1 MKKIK
6 LNKHN
11 KGRRREIRV
20 VREEL
25 AKYLNTTVKIEATF
39 IKESVSKGGKFKT
52 VLLRQIF
59 LQETKTFVTDHV
71 WIKSNVN
78 FFSNLKPNAKITFMA
93 KVETYIKIKNSE
105 EIVNY
110 RLVHPIC
117 IKEMEEK

>member
-1 MKKIK
+1 M
-6 LNKHN
+6 
-11 KGRRREIRV
+11 

-52 VLLRQIF
+52 GLLRQIF

-78 FFSNLKPNAKITFMA
+78 FFSNLKPNTKITFMA
-93 KVETYIKIKNSE
+93 KVETYTKIKNGK
-105 EIVNY
+105 EIVDY
-110 RLVHPIC
+110 CLVHPIC

>member
-1 MKKIK
+1 M
-6 LNKHN
+6 
-11 KGRRREIRV
+11 

-25 AKYLNTTVKIEATF
+25 AKYINTTVKIEAMF

-71 WIKSNVN
+71 WINSNVN
-78 FFSNLKPNAKITFMA
+78 FFSNLKVNTKIAFTA
-93 KVETYIKIKNSE
+93 KVETYTKIKNNKE
-105 EIVNY
+105 VIDY
-110 RLVHPIC
+110 CLVHPIC